1 LASLRL
7 GVRFFFQ
14 SIDDTSDAILDQG
27 RVEVDQQAKPLVG
40 QPQVGEKLLPV
51 HRREALNGLDLDD
64 HPILDNQIRAEPD
77 VDPNRSVD
85 HRDCLLADR
94 PKSTL
99 SQFIGEYRMINRF
112 QQSWSQGGVDAKGG
126 IHDLFGDGVLCHG
139 GLSIVSRQDAKTP
152 RTQHRPR
159 HRIEGMASI
168 PELLDG
174 HVTLEVECL
183 DRLYLNGYIGP
194 LATPGGLVTFMREQ
208 LGKPIPSP
216 VVLGQVTEKFREAVK
231 TMAERERVPLYQFDH
246 KERKDDVAND
256 FRRKREIRDGVVF
269 VGVAQEKAQAFQ
281 GKKIDGQFWFTRDKT
296 VYVNHY
302 YFYIDDADFGPLFLK
317 VCSYA
322 PWSTKLC
329 LNGHEWA
336 KRQLEK
342 KGIAYEALDNGFLS
356 CAEPK
361 QLQQICDSLGPE
373 DIDRV
378 FRKWL
383 ARIPL
388 PLRREDRE
396 AGYDWNL
403 SIWQMEVSLT
413 QIFDRPLRGR
423 EFFEEIIRDNL
434 DLGRPDRVQL
444 VFDRVVT
451 KKTPGEFRTR
461 VIQDGVHP
469 SLHISYKNF
478 DLKQYFKEGRGCRT
492 EGTFRNPKDFD
503 VNKGL
508 SNLPYL
514 QKIGREINRRLLEV
528 ERVSHNSGL
537 SGDSIQRV
545 VQPTVTQNG
554 EKAPALKFGQPR
566 VMALLLALTLFQHLI
581 DGFHNRDLRGLVADL
596 LGVNISEYTG
606 AQMTYDLRRLR
617 LKGLIFRPPR
627 THRYFVTPYGWKLAR
642 LFSRLEARVFRPA
655 VAMFTGND
663 AVLPFPLRASLDRV
677 DAQLDELIYQ
687 AFPQI
692 KVA

>member
-1 LASLRL
+1 M
-7 GVRFFFQ
+7 
-14 SIDDTSDAILDQG
+14 
-27 RVEVDQQAKPLVG
+27 P
-40 QPQVGEKLLPV
+40 
-51 HRREALNGLDLDD
+51 
-64 HPILDNQIRAEPD
+64 
-77 VDPNRSVD
+77 
-85 HRDCLLADR
+85 
-94 PKSTL
+94 
-99 SQFIGEYRMINRF
+99 
-112 QQSWSQGGVDAKGG
+112 
-126 IHDLFGDGVLCHG
+126 
-139 GLSIVSRQDAKTP
+139 
-152 RTQHRPR
+152 
-159 HRIEGMASI
+159 SI
-168 PELLDG
+168 PELLKD

-194 LATPGGLVTFMREQ
+194 LATSGGLVTFMRQQ

-216 VVLGQVTEKFREAVK
+216 VVLGQVTEKFRDAVK
-231 TMAERERVPLYQFDH
+231 AMAEQQGIPIYQFNH
-246 KERKDDVAND
+246 KERKDDVANKM
-256 FRRKREIRDGVVF
+256 RQQRGIRDGIVF
-269 VGVAQEKAQAFQ
+269 IGVAQEKAQAFQ
-281 GKKIDGQFWFTRDKT
+281 GKKIDGQFQYTRDKT

-302 YFYIDDADFGPLFLK
+302 YFYIDDAEFGPLFIK

-322 PWSTKLC
+322 PWGTKMC

-356 CAEPK
+356 CADPK
-361 QLQQICDSLGPE
+361 KLQEICDSLGPD
-373 DIDRV
+373 DIDRL

-383 ARIPL
+383 KRIAL
-388 PLRREDRE
+388 PLRPEDRE
-396 AGYDWNL
+396 VGYDWSL

-444 VFDRVVT
+444 IFDRGVT

-469 SLHISYKNF
+469 SLHIHYKNF

-492 EGTFRNPKDFD
+492 EGTFRNPNDFG

-528 ERVSHNSGL
+528 ERVSHNSGM

-545 VQPTVTQNG
+545 VQPTVTADG

-566 VMALLLALTLFQHLI
+566 VMALFLALTLFQHLI
-581 DGFHNRDLRGLVADL
+581 DGFHNRQLRAQVVDL
-596 LGVNISEYTG
+596 LGLTSEQYT
-606 AQMTYDLRRLR
+606 ASQMTYDLRRLR
-617 LKGLIFRPPR
+617 LKGLIFRPPK
-627 THRYFVTPYGWKLAR
+627 THRYFLTPHGWKIAR

-655 VAMFTGND
+655 VAMFTSND
-663 AVLPFPLRASLDRV
+663 AVLPFPLRASLNRV

-687 AFPQI
+687 AFPQA
-692 KVA
+692 KAS